1 MGDLMSEKNFEKN
14 TESDTQARIYVMGR
28 LYLVPKGLTI
38 MKAMEYVGYKFIRGA
53 GCRGGFCGAC
63 STIYRKKGDFR
74 LKVALACS
82 QLVEDDM
89 YLTQIP
95 FTPTDKSIYD
105 INDLRPSSNVLLIH
119 YPEIARCVSCNTC
132 SKACPQDLEV
142 MDYIQAAIKGDFEE
156 ITNLSFDCISCGLC
170 VIRCPMEI
178 SPNRVAELARRLYG
192 KYVIPKAR
200 HVDER
205 IEEIER
211 GDFDDE
217 LDRLSGTSKDELVSM
232 YEERDIEV

>member
-1 MGDLMSEKNFEKN
+1 MDDLTLEKNI
-14 TESDTQARIYVMGR
+14 ESDALVRIYIMGK

-38 MKAMEYVGYKFIRGA
+38 MKAMEFVGYKFIRGA

-63 STIYRKKGDFR
+63 STIYRKKGDFKLR
-74 LKVALACS
+74 VALACS
-82 QLVEDDM
+82 QPVENDM

-95 FTPTDKSIYD
+95 FMPTDKTIYD
-105 INDLRPSSNVLLIH
+105 INDLKPTSNVLLIH

-170 VIRCPMEI
+170 AVRCPMEI

-192 KYVIPKAR
+192 KYVVPKAR

-205 IEEIER
+205 IEEIKS
-211 GDFDDE
+211 GNFDDE
-217 LDRLSGTSKDELVSM
+217 LERLSKTSKEELTSI

>member
-1 MGDLMSEKNFEKN
+1 MGDLILEKNI
-14 TESDTQARIYVMGR
+14 ESGTLARIYVMGK
-28 LYLVPKGLTI
+28 LYLVPNGLTI

-63 STIYRKKGDFR
+63 STIYRKKGDYKLR
-74 LKVALACS
+74 VALACS
-82 QLVEDDM
+82 QLVEDEM

-95 FTPTDKSIYD
+95 FTPTDKPIYD
-105 INDLRPSSNVLLIH
+105 INDLRPTPNILITH

-142 MDYIQAAIKGDFEE
+142 MDYVQAAIKGDFEE

-170 VIRCPMEI
+170 AVRCPMEI

-205 IEEIER
+205 IEEIDR

-217 LDRLSGTSKDELVSM
+217 LERLSKTSKEELESI